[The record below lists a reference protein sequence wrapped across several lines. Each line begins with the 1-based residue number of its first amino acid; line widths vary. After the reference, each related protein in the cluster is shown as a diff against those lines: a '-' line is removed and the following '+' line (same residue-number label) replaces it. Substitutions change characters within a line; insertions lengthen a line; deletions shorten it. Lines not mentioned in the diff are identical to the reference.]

1 MGSGKILGS
10 YFLNFGV
17 VENFSRNSS
26 QNWLVVFVWVNNNGE
41 YANLPV
47 FRACER
53 LFGAG
58 WAVIKAGVKKWLKTK
73 ILMFEGSE
81 VVLCV
86 LLCQI
91 LSVTKC

>member
-1 MGSGKILGS
+1 M
-10 YFLNFGV
+10 

-26 QNWLVVFVWVNNNGE
+26 QNWLVVFVWVNNSGE

-47 FRACER
+47 FRTRER

-58 WAVIKAGVKKWLKTK
+58 WAVVKAGVKKWLKTK

-86 LLCQI
+86 LFCQI